1 MRNIYICTVKSA
13 NCNNICTLEGA
24 FNKWDMNITLVN
36 LKFYYSIGQLRENLV
51 LIWIS
56 DILIIMYNLNTFQ
69 ANLFIWNLVEI
80 FISFIINA

>member
-36 LKFYYSIGQLRENLV
+36 LKFYYSIGQLRENLL

-56 DILIIMYNLNTFQ
+56 DILIIMYNLNTYSYQYIF
-69 ANLFIWNLVEI
+69 NNKSLV
-80 FISFIINA
+80 SR